1 MHTCTH
7 KKRNGIFVMARNCL
21 LYSSNM
27 NENLGNK
34 KGLNIVDEKW
44 KFFFENKTL
53 CNHYRST
60 HIQTKMFSN
69 D

>member
-1 MHTCTH
+1 
-7 KKRNGIFVMARNCL
+7 
-21 LYSSNM
+21 M

-53 CNHYRST
+53 CNHYRSSQL
-60 HIQTKMFSN
+60 IKNYKRLVVQKL
-69 D
+69 